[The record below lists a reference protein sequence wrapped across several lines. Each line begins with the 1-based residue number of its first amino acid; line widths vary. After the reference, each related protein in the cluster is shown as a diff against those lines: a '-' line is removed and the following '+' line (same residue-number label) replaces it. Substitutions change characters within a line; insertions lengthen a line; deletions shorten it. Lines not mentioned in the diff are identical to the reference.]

1 MPIIT
6 GPSKNF
12 VDSFRARRRFLVPP
26 DTGTSGQIRVLM
38 GQRRDRLSLISGLET
53 LRLCCVP
60 SFAAT
65 PILRRP
71 HPAWRHSSIVRGG
84 YCILDRR
91 VRGLHVYS
99 DPASGR
105 HLNELA
111 GVESP
116 ERFPAALAG
125 VEQAQRSGVP
135 VEWRPCDPAEEDA
148 LTAVHDAAYLDR
160 VREMSRAGG
169 GHLSL
174 DTAVGEGSW
183 EAASLASGAAC
194 SAVESALAGE
204 TAFAVARPPGHHA
217 GMDYRTGFCLTNHA
231 AVAAGHALSGG
242 LEKVAILDWDVHHGN
257 GTQDIFY
264 GDGRVLYLSV
274 HQSPFYPGTGEA
286 GEVGKGEGL
295 GFNVNVP
302 LPAGSGEDLYAAA
315 FSGVFLP
322 VLREFGPQ
330 VILISAG
337 FDAHVDDLLG
347 GMALGSDSFGR
358 FAALISDLSRE
369 IEAAPP
375 AFVLEGGY
383 NLDALTESVAATMQ
397 GVGERALEWEYAGGS
412 RHIQKARE
420 ALAPFWRSLR

>member
-1 MPIIT
+1 
-6 GPSKNF
+6 
-12 VDSFRARRRFLVPP
+12 V
-26 DTGTSGQIRVLM
+26 
-38 GQRRDRLSLISGLET
+38 
-53 LRLCCVP
+53 
-60 SFAAT
+60 
-65 PILRRP
+65 
-71 HPAWRHSSIVRGG
+71 
-84 YCILDRR
+84 
-91 VRGLHVYS
+91 
-99 DPASGR
+99 
-105 HLNELA
+105 NELA

-125 VEQAQRSGVP
+125 VEEAQRSGVP
-135 VEWRPCDPAEEDA
+135 VQWRSCNPADEDA
-148 LTAVHDAAYLDR
+148 LTAVHDAAYLER

-169 GHLSL
+169 GYLSL

-204 TAFAVARPPGHHA
+204 TAFAIARPPGHHA
-217 GMDYRTGFCLTNHA
+217 GKNYGMGFCLTNHA
-231 AVAAGHALSGG
+231 AVAAGWALSRG
-242 LEKVAILDWDVHHGN
+242 LERAAILDWDVHHGN

-264 GDGRVLYLSV
+264 GDARVLYLSV

-286 GEVGKGEGL
+286 GDVGEGEGL
-295 GFNVNVP
+295 GCKVNVP

-315 FSGVFLP
+315 FAGVFVP
-322 VLREFGPQ
+322 VLREFGPE
-330 VILISAG
+330 VILVSAG

-369 IEAAPP
+369 VGAAPP

-397 GVGERALEWEYAGGS
+397 GVGESALDWEYAGGL

-420 ALAPFWRSLR
+420 ALAPFWRSFR